1 MLIFLGK
8 TPARW
13 TSGSILDLY
22 WIYWVLPYQTKAW
35 TWNDGCSP
43 CDSMPFCMAWL
54 KKPSQLNKIYPP
66 ICDLSQR
73 KSHITHLVGGCALSS
88 CVSNCLPIGLVVP
101 SITQHAGWLESIIP
115 NRGYVTYIIHMIIT
129 IITLMLTIIVTKNRI
144 FVWNTCFKPLGVT
157 LATDCSPF
165 SSLRYLTHKSLEF
178 GFTRAARSAVD
189 ITISL
194 SSPQITREYHST
206 I

>member
-1 MLIFLGK
+1 MTEK
-8 TPARW
+8 NQSTE
-13 TSGSILDLY
+13 
-22 WIYWVLPYQTKAW
+22 
-35 TWNDGCSP
+35 
-43 CDSMPFCMAWL
+43 
-54 KKPSQLNKIYPP
+54 LNIHLS
-66 ICDLSQR
+66 DLSQR

-88 CVSNCLPIGLVVP
+88 CVSNCLPIGPVVP
-101 SITQHAGWLESIIP
+101 SITQRAGWLESIIP

-129 IITLMLTIIVTKNRI
+129 IITPMLTIIVTKNRI

-194 SSPQITREYHST
+194 SSPQITREYHGTS